1 MEVMSHSISILAFVS
16 PIKTIKREKASFNM
30 NELVTIKGNEIFT
43 TSKIIAQG
51 TNKQH
56 RSVQKIIST
65 YENDFKEFGQVRF
78 EITPVKYARGTNE
91 EKIYLLNE
99 QQATLLMT
107 YLRNNEVVRQFKK
120 RLVDQFFKMRDF
132 IKERNTEDWQQARLE
147 GKKVRLQ
154 ETDTIKRLVAYA
166 EAQGSRNADKLYL
179 VYTKL
184 VKKVVA
190 ACRNDLTIM
199 ELIHITQLENM
210 VLDTINYGM
219 AQQMDYKLIYRVCKS
234 RLAEYERI
242 NSRKYFLQ
250 AKAI

>member
-132 IKERNTEDWQQARLE
+132 IRERNTIDWQQTRVG
-147 GKKVRLQ
+147 GKVTRLQ
-154 ETDTIKRLVAYA
+154 ETDVIKQLAEYA
-166 EAQGSRNADKLYL
+166 KQQGSSNSDKLYL
-179 VYTKL
+179 VYSKL
-184 VKKVVA
+184 AKTVVKNK
-190 ACRNDLTIM
+190 RDELTVN
-199 ELIHITQLENM
+199 ELNTLNLVESIILQ
-210 VLDTINYGM
+210 TIQIDM
-219 AQQMDYKLIYRVCKS
+219 SIDMDYKQIYQDCKN
-234 RLAEYERI
+234 RI
-242 NSRKYFLQ
+242 NQFKDLLYLTN
-250 AKAI
+250 AN